1 MIQNKKK
8 KLKEFPLK
16 SRTRKGRTLF
26 LLLFNMM
33 LEILARLIRKEMAVT
48 VIWIEKEVKIPY
60 LKMWFLI

>member
-1 MIQNKKK
+1 MIQNKKKK

-48 VIWIEKEVKIPY
+48 VI
-60 LKMWFLI
+60 